1 VIYGIEMTDTGGA
14 LQQLAELCKERVR
27 AYSTTVAE
35 DRKILQKL
43 TVGDK
48 LQRIIRFRMG
58 EKLLLIATI
67 SSLEEI
73 VVDLEQSALIDGLIA
88 EL

>member
-1 VIYGIEMTDTGGA
+1 MA
-14 LQQLAELCKERVR
+14 WLQVHFEQLRQLAARRPLR
-27 AYSTTVAE
+27 
-35 DRKILQKL
+35 
-43 TVGDK
+43 DK